1 MKDLT
6 KINTPFGE
14 LDDSTKGAL
23 LLAHLRQEPIEV
35 SYGIVWGEV
44 PEPMWE
50 LGLKYR
56 VRPAAP
62 VIGHV
67 KFSGPG
73 PIYHS
78 LHPVDGNAEYK
89 VHVTMPTRDGAHVS
103 GTYTS
108 PDGLQIMVEVV
119 A

>member
-1 MKDLT
+1 MNDLT

-14 LDDSTKGAL
+14 LDDATKGAL
-23 LLAHLRQEPIEV
+23 LLAQLR
-35 SYGIVWGEV
+35 GEV
-44 PEPMWE
+44 IESDLAGQWWE
-50 LGLKYR
+50 NTCPGWTDHISYR

-62 VIGHV
+62 VIGSV

-108 PDGLQIMVEVV
+108 PDGLQIVVEV
-119 A
+119 AA